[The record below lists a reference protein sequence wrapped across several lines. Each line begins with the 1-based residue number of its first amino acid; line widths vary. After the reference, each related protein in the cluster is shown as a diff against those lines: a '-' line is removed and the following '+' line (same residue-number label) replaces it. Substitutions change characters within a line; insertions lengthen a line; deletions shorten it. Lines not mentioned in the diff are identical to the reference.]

1 MPRIADA
8 VEPVET
14 TGTPIS
20 SMAQLLNSNLARQG
34 AKGRRRIAAAVEPSW
49 SGEELSME
57 GRATFLPFRDT
68 MPGSVM
74 NKRELALPGVVAGAV
89 NAITAPARSMETYV
103 DDYGNVQYKFNA
115 PQEAANIALNMMGG
129 GMSASRNAPAGALGM
144 NIGPKK
150 QALIDA
156 GYYHPIGGGKK
167 LEVPISEMLFT
178 AQPNTP
184 KVARA
189 IISPES
195 MQGSTIIPAV
205 GDRTAAGMLLTDIGG
220 KPLNSPVQLEGGAD
234 FMRTHAPYGAAW
246 ASDKG
251 VITALSKKVREAGER
266 GDVYMPHVAMS
277 HTSGDFSNMMAD
289 ALLEQM
295 RATNI
300 SKTAKLEFDRS
311 MRKVRPEWKGIDN
324 PETLAD
330 MKSNGAIRTAFV
342 AEANLDKYAN
352 RGFPSIAR
360 TRVAITDPNL
370 MDVPMHST
378 GYTVAKMNPEGLVID
393 QPQAPHG
400 SYSHQLGGTYAGG
413 FEKPIPRD
421 IMFPDFYAK
430 RRAMGA
436 DVAGD
441 MRSFQLSNP
450 VQIGNQQWLDGLM
463 RYLQGR

>member
-8 VEPVET
+8 LSPRQYQGTPVSEMAT
-14 TGTPIS
+14 AAPPTYAQQAASNARRALEALRALGTGTTYGSAEPNNSIS
-20 SMAQLLNSNLARQG
+20 DLAR
-34 AKGRRRIAAAVEPSW
+34 ARFWR
-49 SGEELSME
+49 
-57 GRATFLPFRDT
+57 
-68 MPGSVM
+68 GSVF
-74 NKRELALPGVVAGAV
+74 GVPEDVQQR
-89 NAITAPARSMETYV
+89 NV
-103 DDYGNVQYKFNA
+103 DRA
-115 PQEAANIALNMMGG
+115 MEAASLAAPIA
-129 GMSASRNAPAGALGM
+129 R
-144 NIGPKK
+144 IGPKK

-178 AQPNTP
+178 AQENTP
-184 KVARA
+184 KVART

-251 VITALSKKVREAGER
+251 VITALSKKVREAGEK

-370 MDVPMHST
+370 MDVPIHST
-378 GYTVAKMNPEGLVID
+378 GYTVAKMNPQGLVID

-441 MRSFQLSNP
+441 MRSFQLGNP
-450 VQIGNQQWLDGLM
+450 VQVGNQQWLDGVM

>member
-1 MPRIADA
+1 MTEQERLAA
-8 VEPVET
+8 ALEYQQ
-14 TGTPIS
+14 
-20 SMAQLLNSNLARQG
+20 AQQPARMNPNLARQG
-34 AKGRRRIAAAVEPSW
+34 ARGRENMMPPTSIMDERYPAFKRNQEDVEKLMLGLDIVGSAIPLAGPAAKGAVALGKYSAPQIAQALENY
-49 SGEELSME
+49 
-57 GRATFLPFRDT
+57 TFKT
-68 MPGSVM
+68 GM
-74 NKRELALPGVVAGAV
+74 ALPVA
-89 NAITAPARSMETYV
+89 P
-103 DDYGNVQYKFNA
+103 
-115 PQEAANIALNMMGG
+115 
-129 GMSASRNAPAGALGM
+129 
-144 NIGPKK
+144 IGPKK

-178 AQPNTP
+178 AQENTP
-184 KVARA
+184 KVART

-251 VITALSKKVREAGER
+251 VITALSKKVREAGEK

-311 MRKVRPEWKGIDN
+311 MRKVRPEWKGIDD

-352 RGFPSIAR
+352 KGFPSIAR

-370 MDVPMHST
+370 MDVPIHST
-378 GYTVAKMNPEGLVID
+378 GYTVAKMNPQGLVID

-421 IMFPDFYAK
+421 IMFPNFYAK

-441 MRSFQLSNP
+441 MRSFQLGNP
-450 VQIGNQQWLDGLM
+450 VQVGNQQWLDGVM

>member
-8 VEPVET
+8 LSPRQYEGTPVSEMAT
-14 TGTPIS
+14 AAPPTYAQQAASNARRALEALRALSTGTTYGSAEPNNSIS
-20 SMAQLLNSNLARQG
+20 DLAR
-34 AKGRRRIAAAVEPSW
+34 ARFWR
-49 SGEELSME
+49 
-57 GRATFLPFRDT
+57 
-68 MPGSVM
+68 GSVF
-74 NKRELALPGVVAGAV
+74 GVPEDVQQK
-89 NAITAPARSMETYV
+89 NV
-103 DDYGNVQYKFNA
+103 DRA
-115 PQEAANIALNMMGG
+115 MEAASFAAPIA
-129 GMSASRNAPAGALGM
+129 R
-144 NIGPKK
+144 IGPKK

-178 AQPNTP
+178 AQENTP
-184 KVARA
+184 KVART

-251 VITALSKKVREAGER
+251 VITALSKKVREAGEK

-441 MRSFQLSNP
+441 MRSFQLGNP
-450 VQIGNQQWLDGLM
+450 VQVGNQQWLDGIM

>member
-1 MPRIADA
+1 VTEQERLAA
-8 VEPVET
+8 ALEYQQ
-14 TGTPIS
+14 
-20 SMAQLLNSNLARQG
+20 AQQPARMNPNLARQG
-34 AKGRRRIAAAVEPSW
+34 ARGRENMMPPTSIMDERYPAFKRNQEDVEKLMLGLDIVGSAIPLAGPAAKGAVALGKYSAPQIAQALENY
-49 SGEELSME
+49 
-57 GRATFLPFRDT
+57 TFKT
-68 MPGSVM
+68 GM
-74 NKRELALPGVVAGAV
+74 ALPVA
-89 NAITAPARSMETYV
+89 P
-103 DDYGNVQYKFNA
+103 
-115 PQEAANIALNMMGG
+115 
-129 GMSASRNAPAGALGM
+129 
-144 NIGPKK
+144 IGPKK

-178 AQPNTP
+178 AQENTP
-184 KVARA
+184 KVART

-251 VITALSKKVREAGER
+251 VITALSKKVREAGEK

-311 MRKVRPEWKGIDN
+311 MRKVRPEWKGIDD

-352 RGFPSIAR
+352 KGFPSIAR

-370 MDVPMHST
+370 MDVPIHST
-378 GYTVAKMNPEGLVID
+378 GYTVAKMNPQGLVID

-421 IMFPDFYAK
+421 IMFPNFYAK

-441 MRSFQLSNP
+441 MRSFQLGNP
-450 VQIGNQQWLDGLM
+450 VQVGNQQWLDGVM

>member
-1 MPRIADA
+1 MNP
-8 VEPVET
+8 
-14 TGTPIS
+14 
-20 SMAQLLNSNLARQG
+20 NLARQG
-34 AKGRRRIAAAVEPSW
+34 ARGRENMMPPTSIMDERYPAFKRNQEDVEKLMLGLDIVGSAIPLAGPAAKGAVALGKYSAPQIAQALENY
-49 SGEELSME
+49 
-57 GRATFLPFRDT
+57 TFKT
-68 MPGSVM
+68 GM
-74 NKRELALPGVVAGAV
+74 ALPVA
-89 NAITAPARSMETYV
+89 P
-103 DDYGNVQYKFNA
+103 
-115 PQEAANIALNMMGG
+115 
-129 GMSASRNAPAGALGM
+129 
-144 NIGPKK
+144 IGPKK

-178 AQPNTP
+178 AQENTP
-184 KVARA
+184 KVART

-251 VITALSKKVREAGER
+251 VITALSKKVREAGEK

-311 MRKVRPEWKGIDN
+311 MRKVRPEWKGIDD

-352 RGFPSIAR
+352 KGFPSIAR

-370 MDVPMHST
+370 MDVPIHST
-378 GYTVAKMNPEGLVID
+378 GYTVAKMNPQGLVID

-421 IMFPDFYAK
+421 IMFPNFYAK

-441 MRSFQLSNP
+441 MRSFQLGNP
-450 VQIGNQQWLDGLM
+450 VQVGNQQWLDGVM